1 MRLSS
6 SLLLAA
12 SFLYA
17 HGALSAP
24 SPDPKAAWVRQGR
37 ARKAAS
43 KNGRRWLNETSTPSI
58 VTSCSESNYTKASAP
73 KVNVWGGLTDIE
85 AASVTQW
92 LFAQPEL
99 NLTVSDDAGEWDNS
113 VLLVELMHP
122 NKTDVLSYLDN
133 AGPAPPRYAHVV
145 LDHRAAVDPYYQD
158 ILVGPIE
165 PFGVKNGTTRWVPLE
180 YPYTR
185 KSDGRVR
192 NLDADADDTLYSQW
206 IYKISATISDITLDL
221 WGGVALG
228 RDNDTLDIWGIDPL
242 WQDDGRVWK
251 LEGWYYNGIFYE
263 TTPAF
268 RSAYYTPG
276 FAKLGANSKWVE
288 WMDFSFY
295 IGYQRDTGLS
305 LWDIRYKGQRVLY
318 ELGLQEALAHYAGQ
332 DPLQSGT
339 AYTTHTHLNS
349 LCLFEFTADY
359 PLQRHSTSDY
369 VSATKNTYFT
379 IRSVS
384 TVGNYDYMFSYS
396 FYMDGSINVEVRASG
411 YIQSAYYANN
421 DEYGYKI
428 HDNLSGSMHD
438 HILNFK
444 ADFDILGTNNT
455 IAVVNQ
461 VPVSTVYPWSNGK
474 ARNTMKLEKSYIESE
489 DQSRLFWG
497 ANSATQYSV
506 INKDAVNKYGE
517 YRGYRI
523 SPSLGAIHLTVEDSS
538 NLANAARW
546 ANHDVQVT
554 KQHDTEPRAAHA
566 YNNQDVHNPPV
577 NFDAF
582 FNSENLTQ
590 TDLGDPSRQTVN
602 QVRIEY
608 GGGNVSAVET
618 FGQEQGSCALEY
630 TPVEVDLWN
639 YKGDVV
645 VRKFPFDPNNPF
657 YETDSIV

>member
-1 MRLSS
+1 M
-6 SLLLAA
+6 
-12 SFLYA
+12 
-17 HGALSAP
+17 
-24 SPDPKAAWVRQGR
+24 
-37 ARKAAS
+37 
-43 KNGRRWLNETSTPSI
+43 
-58 VTSCSESNYTKASAP
+58 
-73 KVNVWGGLTDIE
+73 
-85 AASVTQW
+85 
-92 LFAQPEL
+92 
-99 NLTVSDDAGEWDNS
+99 
-113 VLLVELMHP
+113 
-122 NKTDVLSYLDN
+122 
-133 AGPAPPRYAHVV
+133 
-145 LDHRAAVDPYYQD
+145 
-158 ILVGPIE
+158 
-165 PFGVKNGTTRWVPLE
+165 
-180 YPYTR
+180 
-185 KSDGRVR
+185 
-192 NLDADADDTLYSQW
+192 
-206 IYKISATISDITLDL
+206 
-221 WGGVALG
+221 
-228 RDNDTLDIWGIDPL
+228 
-242 WQDDGRVWK
+242 
-251 LEGWYYNGIFYE
+251 
-263 TTPAF
+263 
-268 RSAYYTPG
+268 
-276 FAKLGANSKWVE
+276 
-288 WMDFSFY
+288 
-295 IGYQRDTGLS
+295 
-305 LWDIRYKGQRVLY
+305 
-318 ELGLQEALAHYAGQ
+318 
-332 DPLQSGT
+332 
-339 AYTTHTHLNS
+339 
-349 LCLFEFTADY
+349 
-359 PLQRHSTSDY
+359 
-369 VSATKNTYFT
+369 
-379 IRSVS
+379 
-384 TVGNYDYMFSYS
+384 
-396 FYMDGSINVEVRASG
+396 RASG

-474 ARNTMKLEKSYIESE
+474 ARNTMKLEKSCIESE

-546 ANHDVQVT
+546 ANHDIQVT

-590 TDLGDPSRQTVN
+590 TDLVLWLNLGMHHIPHTGDLPNTVFSTAHAGLSFSPLNYLEGDPSRQTVN

-618 FGQEQGSCALEY
+618 FGQEQGSCAVEY